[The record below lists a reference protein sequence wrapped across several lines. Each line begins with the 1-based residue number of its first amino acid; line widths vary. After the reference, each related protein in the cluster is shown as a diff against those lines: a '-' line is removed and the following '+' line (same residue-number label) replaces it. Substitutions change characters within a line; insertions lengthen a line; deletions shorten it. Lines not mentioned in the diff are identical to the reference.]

1 MARPRVLIV
10 DDEENIRVVLRD
22 ILAYSGYEA
31 TAAGTGPEGL
41 AQAEAVHPDVILL
54 DVLMQECDGYET
66 CRRLKANPTTSHIPV
81 ILMTGMQDEAL
92 HRRVMEVGAVGCLMK
107 PFRLETLVAAVKA
120 ARATTEDQAQA
131 SDGDRPASEGPA

>member
-10 DDEENIRVVLRD
+10 DDEESIRVALRE
-22 ILAYSGYEA
+22 ILEYSGYE
-31 TAAGTGPEGL
+31 TAAAETGPEGL

-66 CRRLKANPTTSHIPV
+66 CRRLKANPTTRHIPV
-81 ILMTGMQDEAL
+81 ILMTGMQNDAL
-92 HRRVMEVGAVGCLMK
+92 RRHVMEAGAAGCLMK

-120 ARATTEDQAQA
+120 ALPTTEDQAQT